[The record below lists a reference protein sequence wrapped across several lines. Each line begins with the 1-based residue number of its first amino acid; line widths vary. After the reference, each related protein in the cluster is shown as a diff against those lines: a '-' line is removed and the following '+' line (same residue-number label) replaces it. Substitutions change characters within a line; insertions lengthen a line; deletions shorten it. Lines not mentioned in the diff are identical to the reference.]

1 VLVASVLQLCSY
13 NTVKLLHRAHTHT
26 VCMYLCVVILYTC
39 YVIQGDDSGKDA
51 LKGAVRRWGN
61 GSIPL
66 SSPGGLMMAESAAA
80 APADAATAATT
91 AAETAAAAAKS

>member
-1 VLVASVLQLCSY
+1 
-13 NTVKLLHRAHTHT
+13 
-26 VCMYLCVVILYTC
+26 M
-39 YVIQGDDSGKDA
+39 QGDDSGKDA

-66 SSPGGLMMAESAAA
+66 SSPGGFMMAESAAA
-80 APADAATAATT
+80 APDNAVTAAGT